1 MMKLTKTTRR
11 MPNHCQGCCR
21 QGLLRFAR
29 ISVSN
34 EAAKF
39 SVSNEVVK
47 FSTNGEN
54 LGLFLHNVPVD
65 KPDEA
70 TITEMEEPVIL
81 TITLSSMI
89 PLAAA
94 IPSTRQV
101 KTKMSSNSH
110 LLVVIE

>member
-21 QGLLRFAR
+21 RGLLRFAR
-29 ISVSN
+29 ISVSNEAAKFSLSN

-47 FSTNGEN
+47 FSTNGES
-54 LGLFLHNVPVD
+54 GT
-65 KPDEA
+65 PDEA

-110 LLVVIE
+110 LPVVIE